1 MTSWLSQHPIVVMGL
16 WDGAKICSFWGI
28 SKFFEFFLNKKGEID
43 HMLTDAASI
52 CLHFV
57 YI

>member
-57 YI
+57 